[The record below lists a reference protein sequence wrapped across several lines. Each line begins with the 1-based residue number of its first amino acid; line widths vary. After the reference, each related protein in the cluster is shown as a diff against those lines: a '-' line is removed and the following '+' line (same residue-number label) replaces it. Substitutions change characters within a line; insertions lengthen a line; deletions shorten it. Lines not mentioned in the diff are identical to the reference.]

1 MSVLLKRLHKE
12 IRDLE
17 KEPLVGI
24 SLEPKNPDK
33 PYDWDA
39 IIDGPEGSPYEDG
52 RFQVAISI
60 PNDYPFSPPQMRFL
74 TTIYHCNINKM
85 GSICL
90 DILKNKWSPALSLQ
104 KVMLSLSSLLTDCN
118 TDDPLDIQI
127 AKHYKDNK
135 ESHDEVSVF

>member
-39 IIDGPEGSPYEDG
+39 IIDGPEGSPYEDD
-52 RFQVAISI
+52 AIPYYNISLQYKQNGHAYDI
-60 PNDYPFSPPQMRFL
+60 PYLIWDMQLMLCR
-74 TTIYHCNINKM
+74 
-85 GSICL
+85 
-90 DILKNKWSPALSLQ
+90 WSPALSLQ

-135 ESHDEVSVF
+135 ESHDEVSVC

>member
-52 RFQVAISI
+52 RFAYDI
-60 PNDYPFSPPQMRFL
+60 PYLIWDMQLMLCR
-74 TTIYHCNINKM
+74 
-85 GSICL
+85 
-90 DILKNKWSPALSLQ
+90 WSPALSLQ

-135 ESHDEVSVF
+135 ESHDEVSVC